1 MTIRNK
7 IIDFC
12 NEKKLLDSGDGV
24 IIGLSGGADSVCLL
38 FMLSSMQT
46 EMNLRLFAVHVNH
59 GIRGSEAD
67 RDEAF
72 CKELCERFKIPFEA
86 VHADIPALAEKEGI
100 GLEEAG
106 RGFRY
111 EVFEKKA
118 DELGFNRIA
127 VAHHMNDRAETVI
140 FQLVRGSK
148 LSGLSGIRE
157 KNGRIIRPLLCLTR
171 EEIESC
177 LKMNGLDFVTDSTN
191 LSSDYTRNYIRNVI
205 LPGLERLRP
214 HAGEHI
220 AETAD
225 YLGRVSDFMERAA
238 REVYDTCVSADPGRP
253 GSLRL
258 SVSALKAADP
268 LLSESV
274 IYNAICTVAG
284 RKKDIT
290 EKFVKM
296 VWELCDKQSG
306 RSVDLK
312 YGLVAK
318 KIYDSVLISRE
329 STENAVDSEDVNC
342 NNIFCTVI
350 PVNEGEN
357 ALDLIENLGGFPK
370 DNLKKFFDCDKLL
383 SRFNIGSTEGK
394 IVARKADAADFMAV
408 YPDGRSKKVFDIL
421 KDEKIEADERKKC
434 LAAAVGHEV
443 LLIRGV
449 RSCEICRVDE
459 KTKNILSVSFGIQ
472 DTEA

>member
-1 MTIRNK
+1 
-7 IIDFC
+7 
-12 NEKKLLDSGDGV
+12 
-24 IIGLSGGADSVCLL
+24 
-38 FMLSSMQT
+38 
-46 EMNLRLFAVHVNH
+46 
-59 GIRGSEAD
+59 
-67 RDEAF
+67 
-72 CKELCERFKIPFEA
+72 
-86 VHADIPALAEKEGI
+86 
-100 GLEEAG
+100 
-106 RGFRY
+106 
-111 EVFEKKA
+111 
-118 DELGFNRIA
+118 
-127 VAHHMNDRAETVI
+127 
-140 FQLVRGSK
+140 
-148 LSGLSGIRE
+148 
-157 KNGRIIRPLLCLTR
+157 
-171 EEIESC
+171 
-177 LKMNGLDFVTDSTN
+177 
-191 LSSDYTRNYIRNVI
+191 
-205 LPGLERLRP
+205 
-214 HAGEHI
+214 
-220 AETAD
+220 
-225 YLGRVSDFMERAA
+225 
-238 REVYDTCVSADPGRP
+238 
-253 GSLRL
+253 
-258 SVSALKAADP
+258 
-268 LLSESV
+268 
-274 IYNAICTVAG
+274 
-284 RKKDIT
+284 
-290 EKFVKM
+290 M